1 MAPAVLPPAPRGT
14 ITADFTRSGLRNE
27 EMRAMLSL
35 YSLGTVFAAA
45 ALAQAPVMPEL
56 PKGPAKPGFD
66 ISRFALT
73 AVGTFAT
80 FYVKDTYPL
89 KGVLDEGKVATDT
102 RLLVI
107 DTAAGKLA
115 LITDQMTYHHIA
127 QGRARNKDWM
137 ATF

>member
-1 MAPAVLPPAPRGT
+1 ML
-14 ITADFTRSGLRNE
+14 LR
-27 EMRAMLSL
+27 
-35 YSLGTVFAAA
+35 YSLGTM
-45 ALAQAPVMPEL
+45 LAVGAIAQTPVMPEL
-56 PKGPAKPGFD
+56 PKGPAKAGFD

-73 AVGTFAT
+73 PVGTFQT
-80 FYVKDTYPL
+80 FYVKETFPL
-89 KGVLDEGKVATDT
+89 RKILEEGKVAPDT

-115 LITDQMTYHHIA
+115 LIRDQMTYHHIA

>member
-1 MAPAVLPPAPRGT
+1 
-14 ITADFTRSGLRNE
+14 
-27 EMRAMLSL
+27 MLSR

-45 ALAQAPVMPEL
+45 ALAQAPVMPQL

-66 ISRFALT
+66 ISRFAPT
-73 AVGTFAT
+73 AVGTFET
-80 FYVKDTYPL
+80 FYVKETYPL
-89 KGVLDEGKVATDT
+89 KKVLDEGKVAADT

-107 DTAAGKLA
+107 TTAAGRLA

-127 QGRARNKDWM
+127 QGQAHNKDWM

>member
-1 MAPAVLPPAPRGT
+1 M
-14 ITADFTRSGLRNE
+14 RSR
-27 EMRAMLSL
+27 

-56 PKGPAKPGFD
+56 PNGPAAPGFD

-73 AVGTFAT
+73 AVGTFET
-80 FYVKDTYPL
+80 FHVRETLPL
-89 KGVLDEGKVATDT
+89 KKVLDEARVAADT

-107 DTAAGKLA
+107 STAAGNLA

-127 QGRARNKDWM
+127 QGKARNKDWM

>member
-1 MAPAVLPPAPRGT
+1 
-14 ITADFTRSGLRNE
+14 
-27 EMRAMLSL
+27 MLSRF
-35 YSLGTVFAAA
+35 SLGTVLATA

-73 AVGTFAT
+73 AVGTFET
-80 FYVKDTYPL
+80 FYVKETYPL
-89 KGVLDEGKVATDT
+89 KKVLDEGKVAPDT
-102 RLLVI
+102 RLLVM

-127 QGRARNKDWM
+127 RGRARNKDWM

>member
-1 MAPAVLPPAPRGT
+1 
-14 ITADFTRSGLRNE
+14 
-27 EMRAMLSL
+27 MLSR

-45 ALAQAPVMPEL
+45 ALAQSPVMPEL

-73 AVGTFAT
+73 AVGTFET
-80 FYVKDTYPL
+80 FYVKETYPL
-89 KGVLDEGKVATDT
+89 KKVLDEGKVAQDT
-102 RLLVI
+102 RLLVM
-107 DTAAGKLA
+107 DTASGKLA

-127 QGRARNKDWM
+127 QGQAHNNDWM

>member
-1 MAPAVLPPAPRGT
+1 
-14 ITADFTRSGLRNE
+14 
-27 EMRAMLSL
+27 MLSR
-35 YSLGTVFAAA
+35 YAFGAVFAAA

-66 ISRFALT
+66 IARFSPT
-73 AVGTFAT
+73 AVGTFET
-80 FYVKDTYPL
+80 FYVKETYPL
-89 KGVLDEGKVATDT
+89 LKVLDERKVAPDT
-102 RLLVI
+102 RVLVFE
-107 DTAAGKLA
+107 TAAGKLA